1 MNEPVYEF
9 DHGPK
14 FVPKFEKF
22 AHGQAF
28 NWYLQEYN
36 DRKDIQEHVMKDY
49 LKEISPFAPYPT
61 PAKYPILDLQVVK
74 PRWFKYEMEN
84 KRQRAHEWNIAP
96 YKYSHCLE
104 KKKDQIKHLPYQ

>member
-14 FVPKFEKF
+14 FVPRFEKF

-36 DRKDIQEHVMKDY
+36 DRKDIQE
-49 LKEISPFAPYPT
+49 
-61 PAKYPILDLQVVK
+61 